1 MDALIVASRAVHY
14 AAAVALTGEL
24 AFFLFIA
31 RPVLRKSAQQ
41 TTGSALLFRSRALRV
56 CAWSLAIF
64 CASGAAWLV
73 AQAVSMSGT
82 GIVRSLDR
90 ETLGAVLTE
99 TLFGRVWIVRLAL
112 ALALGATIVLI
123 GRTSAR
129 LEGMAWA
136 CALPLACA
144 LLGSLAWAGHASAEQ
159 GFERLFHLA
168 ADVLHLL
175 AAGAWLGALP
185 ALAFVLRR
193 ARRSADP
200 WELAFAARSTRRFS
214 ALGLASVTALVLT
227 GTINAWYT
235 VGSIP
240 AMFGTTYG
248 WLLSTKLVLFAGMVS
263 LAVVNRLRLMPRL
276 TGASADSVLP
286 ALERLSRNTVAETVL
301 GLGVLG
307 VVGALGVTIPAL
319 HVRTLWPF
327 PFTIDWDADG
337 VSEGARNVALLVPTV
352 ALGMA
357 LWGLSVRSR
366 ALTLSGACALVPA
379 IGVSAWLLAVPAYPT
394 TYFHSP
400 ADYATASIA
409 RGAPLYSQNCTV
421 CHGKLG
427 HGDGPAAASLPMRP
441 ADLTEHLLHHREGE
455 LLWWIQHGISG
466 TPMPGFG
473 GLIGE
478 EGLWDLLNY
487 LRAQAEAEE
496 GKAMTPSIEPW
507 RSIVAPDFTFQIGTG
522 EQETLAQQRGRHI
535 VLLVFYTL
543 PDSLARLRSLTR
555 FRGELEHAGI
565 RVIAVPMQEAKG
577 PPPGVDAAM
586 LIDPDPGIVDGY
598 SVFRRI
604 AKEPLP
610 GPLHLEFLIDI
621 QGYLRARWTP
631 GESPGWKS
639 IPDLLLLTN
648 ALKRE
653 KPHAPALARHTH

>member
-1 MDALIVASRAVHY
+1 
-14 AAAVALTGEL
+14 
-24 AFFLFIA
+24 
-31 RPVLRKSAQQ
+31 
-41 TTGSALLFRSRALRV
+41 
-56 CAWSLAIF
+56 
-64 CASGAAWLV
+64 
-73 AQAVSMSGT
+73 MSGT
-82 GIVRSLDR
+82 SIVRALDR
-90 ETLGAVLTE
+90 EVLGAVLTE
-99 TLFGRVWIVRLAL
+99 TLFGRIWIVRFAL
-112 ALALGATIVLI
+112 ALALGAAIALV

-144 LLGSLAWAGHASAEQ
+144 LLGSIAWAGHASAEQ
-159 GFERLFHLA
+159 GFEHLFHLA

-193 ARRSADP
+193 ARHTADAQ
-200 WELAFAARSTRRFS
+200 ELEFAARSTRRFS
-214 ALGLASVTALVLT
+214 ALGLASVATLILT
-227 GTINAWYT
+227 GAVNAWYT
-235 VGSIP
+235 VGSFP
-240 AMFGTTYG
+240 ALLGTGYG
-248 WLLSTKLVLFAGMVS
+248 RLLSTKLALFSAMIS
-263 LAVVNRLRLMPRL
+263 LAAVNRLRLTPRL
-276 TGASADSVLP
+276 SGASVDSVLP
-286 ALERLSRNTVAETVL
+286 ALERLSRNAVAETVL

-319 HVRTLWPF
+319 HVQTLWPF
-327 PFTIDWDADG
+327 PFTIDWDADEL
-337 VSEGARNVALLVPTV
+337 SEGARYVALLVPTV

-357 LWGLSVRSR
+357 FWGLSVRSR
-366 ALTLSGACALVPA
+366 ALTLSGACALVAA

-400 ADYATASIA
+400 AGYATASIA
-409 RGAPLYSQNCTV
+409 RGAPLYAQNCTV

-455 LLWWIQHGISG
+455 LLWWIQQGISG

-478 EGLWDLLNY
+478 DGLWDLLNY
-487 LRAQAEAEE
+487 LRAQAEAEK
-496 GKAMTPSIEPW
+496 GRAMTPSIEPW
-507 RSIVAPDFTFQIGTG
+507 RPIAAPDFTFQIGTG

-555 FRGELEHAGI
+555 FRSELEHAGI
-565 RVIAVPMQEAKG
+565 RVIAVPMQHVKE

-586 LIDPDPGIVDGY
+586 LIDPDPGIVEGY

-604 AKEPLP
+604 AKDPPP

-639 IPDLLLLTN
+639 IPDLLHLTD

-653 KPHAPALARHTH
+653 KPRAPALARHAH